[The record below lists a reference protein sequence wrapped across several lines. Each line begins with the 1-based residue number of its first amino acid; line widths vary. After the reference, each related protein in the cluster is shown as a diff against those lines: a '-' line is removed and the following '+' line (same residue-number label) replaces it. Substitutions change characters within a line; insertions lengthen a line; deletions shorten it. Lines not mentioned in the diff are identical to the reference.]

1 MSESF
6 IKDEIIRIDVE
17 IDFHIV
23 WGGWLYLSLKYWC
36 DGLMC
41 CVGSGSHG
49 HGGWDRPAWTGV
61 EILGSD

>member
-23 WGGWLYLSLKYWC
+23 WGGWLYLSLKY
-36 DGLMC
+36 
-41 CVGSGSHG
+41 
-49 HGGWDRPAWTGV
+49 
-61 EILGSD
+61 